1 MGPKEIEQQLLKQY
15 KEDKYGELHK
25 ALEKGSI
32 ETDLYV
38 GIGIEMYH
46 PTEEEK
52 VWCFNV
58 FDEENMVVVSI
69 WPKRL
74 SGEQRLALEKA
85 MKIARGTGYKVRDY
99 GHLSQKQLKKLG
111 LD

>member
-1 MGPKEIEQQLLKQY
+1 MLKQY

-38 GIGIEMYH
+38 GIGMEMYY

-58 FDEENMVVVSI
+58 FDEENMVVVSH
-69 WPKRL
+69 
-74 SGEQRLALEKA
+74 LAEE
-85 MKIARGTGYKVRDY
+85 IV
-99 GHLSQKQLKKLG
+99 
-111 LD
+111 